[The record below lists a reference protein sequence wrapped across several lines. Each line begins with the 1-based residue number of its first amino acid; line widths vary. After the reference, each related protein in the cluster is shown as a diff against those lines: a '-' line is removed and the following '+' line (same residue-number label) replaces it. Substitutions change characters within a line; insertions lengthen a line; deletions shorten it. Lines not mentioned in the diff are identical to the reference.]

1 MYILCTIYEISDDRY
16 AKKNLL
22 ECVNLKCNRF
32 QKILRISTYKSE
44 LLWSHSVMVVLVMTD
59 FFLFKNKLKLFWRLK
74 YFTLT
79 IVVLLV
85 WPQKNQNGINKTTI
99 IWFFWT
105 QNTFWFFWQQYY
117 CCYATNYID
126 QFIENIIV
134 MVKVFEKTKNYCEK
148 WVELNSS
155 KYPKKDGTFWKSKKS
170 EKLLK
175 IPIFYGWIQN
185 PETMSITTTLFILLL
200 ISCVTTI
207 LKSHVVLS

>member
-1 MYILCTIYEISDDRY
+1 MTTDTR
-16 AKKNLL
+16 KKNLL

-44 LLWSHSVMVVLVMTD
+44 LLWSHSVMVVLVMTE
-59 FFLFKNKLKLFWRLK
+59 FFLFKNKLKHFWRLK

-117 CCYATNYID
+117 CCCATNYMD
-126 QFIENIIV
+126 KFIENIILV
-134 MVKVFEKTKNYCEK
+134 MAKVFEIEFLLPKITVING
-148 WVELNSS
+148 LNLIVV
-155 KYPKKDGTFWKSKKS
+155 KYGTFWKSKKW
-170 EKLLK
+170 K
-175 IPIFYGWIQN
+175 IAQ
-185 PETMSITTTLFILLL
+185 
-200 ISCVTTI
+200 
-207 LKSHVVLS
+207 KSYFMQHAI

>member
-44 LLWSHSVMVVLVMTD
+44 LLWSHSVMVVLVMTE
-59 FFLFKNKLKLFWRLK
+59 FFLFKNKLKHFWRLK

-117 CCYATNYID
+117 CCCATNYMD
-126 QFIENIIV
+126 KFIENIILV
-134 MVKVFEKTKNYCEK
+134 MAKVFEIEFLLPKITVING
-148 WVELNSS
+148 LNLIVV
-155 KYPKKDGTFWKSKKS
+155 KYGTFWKSKMS
-170 EKLLK
+170 EKK
-175 IPIFYGWIQN
+175 FQFFIGWIKN

-200 ISCVTTI
+200 ISYVITI
-207 LKSHVVLS
+207 LESHVVLS